1 MTFEADLFTN
11 GDVKTPSI
19 HSDNIPTD
27 RSIFSLCDSHIS
39 NHFGALQARVSCS
52 VFMKL
57 FYKCDDLQT
66 EILQSFDLSSSE
78 DCKN

>member
-1 MTFEADLFTN
+1 MTLEADLFPN

-27 RSIFSLCDSHIS
+27 RSIFSLYDSHIS
-39 NHFGALQARVSCS
+39 NHFGALQACVSCS

-57 FYKCDDLQT
+57 FYKCDGSANGNIT
-66 EILQSFDLSSSE
+66 KF
-78 DCKN
+78 